1 MCRAVRLRRLAA
13 GSRSQLL
20 SLVVALSAATTGMC
34 SDVATPAPP
43 PRPSVALAD
52 ILKNSSAG
60 EWRQPDPAHTLYM
73 DLGSGRVVIELA
85 PQFAPLHVEN
95 IQLLVREGYFDGLA
109 IVRVQD
115 NYVTQWGDA
124 DGTRP
129 LRSAKPK
136 LAPEFTRSPADS
148 LHFTQLTD
156 GDVYAPQV
164 GFVDGFPAAR
174 DPRSN
179 TAWLVHCY
187 GMVGAGRDNDVDT
200 GNGAELY
207 AVNGSPTRHIDR
219 NAALVGRVL
228 KGMDLL
234 SSLPRGTGEGLGMYE
249 KREQRVPI
257 IRVRLAAD
265 APESDRVRLEV
276 LRTES
281 QSFQAILEWRRHRHD
296 DWYKVSAGRVDVCN
310 VPIPVRVIGQ

>member
-1 MCRAVRLRRLAA
+1 MCRAVRLWPRVAGSNRLLTGLLAA
-13 GSRSQLL
+13 MT
-20 SLVVALSAATTGMC
+20 VATAGVCA
-34 SDVATPAPP
+34 DAATPAPP
-43 PRPSVALAD
+43 PKPSVALAD
-52 ILKNSSAG
+52 ILKKSNTS

-73 DLGSGRVVIELA
+73 DLGSGRVIIELA

-95 IQLLVREGYFDGLA
+95 IQLLVRAGYFDGLA
-109 IVRVQD
+109 IMRVQD

-129 LRSAKPK
+129 LGAAKLK
-136 LAPEFTRSPADS
+136 LAPEFTRSSADL

-164 GFVDGFPAAR
+164 GFVDGLPAAR
-174 DPRSN
+174 DPKN
-179 TAWLVHCY
+179 HTAWLVHCY

-228 KGMDLL
+228 KGMELL

-249 KREQRVPI
+249 KPEQRVPI
-257 IRVRLAAD
+257 MRVRLAAD
-265 APESDRVRLEV
+265 VPEGERVRLEV

-281 QSFQAILEWRRHRHD
+281 RSFQAILEWRRHRHD
-296 DWYKVSAGRVDVCN
+296 DWYKVAAGHVDVCN